1 MNKAVQDMKWTW
13 FNFTIHGRSQQ
24 IYNKVSH
31 ILYSHLKRQY
41 TLKELVIQV
50 AAMPTYTGPATSDFN
65 ALDLELDMKIWL
77 TAASGCEY
85 HKMTD

>member
-1 MNKAVQDMKWTW
+1 LEVKLLCVPKKKKKKKKKKKNSDP
-13 FNFTIHGRSQQ
+13 R
-24 IYNKVSH
+24 
-31 ILYSHLKRQY
+31 
-41 TLKELVIQV
+41 
-50 AAMPTYTGPATSDFN
+50 TSNFN